1 MRRRSLTSLILGL
14 ALLPLLLAGPPDRA
28 DAQQPRRGGTL
39 VMLVQP
45 EPPTL
50 ASYLSTSGP
59 IGQVTAKVYDGLLE
73 YDFNLNPQ
81 PSLAESWQL
90 SPDNKTITF
99 KLRRGV
105 RFHDGKPFTSADVK
119 FSVMEVLKKVHPRG
133 PNTFRALTDIE
144 TPDEAT
150 AVFKFDAP
158 APYVLRALSGYES
171 PMLPKHLFEGADPKS
186 APNANK
192 PVGTGPFKFVE
203 WDKGQFIRLDR
214 NEQYWKPGR
223 PYLDRI
229 VARFIPDPSTRS
241 AAMEKGEVHFASFD
255 AIPFVDVNRLKA
267 LPHIAVSLE
276 GYSMINPI
284 TLLEINSRRP
294 PLDKR
299 EVRQAIAYALDRKFI
314 IDNIWFGFGRPG
326 TGPMNANFAKT
337 GLYTNEV
344 RRYEVP
350 DRVQRANA
358 LLDGAG
364 LKRGADGMRFK
375 ITHDILPYGEQWQRL
390 GEYIKQ
396 ALGQIGI
403 DVTLRHEDV
412 PSWLKRIF
420 TNYDF
425 DLTSDFYYNL
435 ADPVLGVHRQYLTDQ
450 IRQGTVFVNSTN
462 YSNPKVDE
470 LLKQA
475 TTEANHAKRAALYKE
490 FQKIVVEDSP
500 IVWLF
505 DMQFVNMYNNRF
517 QDVVTSPLG
526 VYASFDRAWMKP

>member
-1 MRRRSLTSLILGL
+1 MRRHLGMITIGAL
-14 ALLPLLLAGPPDRA
+14 AAVIGLLAAPPGPA
-28 DAQQPRRGGTL
+28 GAQPKRGGTL
-39 VMLVQP
+39 IMLIQP

-50 ASYLSTSGP
+50 ASYLSTAGP
-59 IGQVTAKVYDGLLE
+59 IGQITAKVYDGLLE
-73 YDFNLNPQ
+73 YDFGLNPL
-81 PSLAESWQL
+81 PSLAESWQVA
-90 SPDNKTITF
+90 PDGRSITF
-99 KLRRGV
+99 KLRKGV

-119 FSVMEVLKKVHPRG
+119 FSVMGVLKKFHARG
-133 PNTFRALTDIE
+133 GNTFRSVVDID

-150 AVFKFDAP
+150 AVFKLDQP
-158 APYVLRALSGYES
+158 APYILRALSGYES
-171 PMLPKHLFEGADPKS
+171 PMLPKHLFDGQDPKS

-203 WDKGQFIRLDR
+203 WDRGQFIRLDR
-214 NEQYWKPGR
+214 NDQYWKPGQ

-229 VARFIPDPSTRS
+229 VGRFIPDPSTRS
-241 AAMEKGEVHFASFD
+241 AAMEKGEVQFAAFD

-267 LPHIAVSLE
+267 QPHIVVTLE

-284 TLLEINSRRP
+284 TVLEINGKRP
-294 PLDKR
+294 PLDKK

-314 IDNIWFGFGRPG
+314 IENIWFGFGRPA

-337 GLYTNEV
+337 GLYTNDV
-344 RRYEVP
+344 RHFDTA
-350 DRVQRANA
+350 DRIQQANK
-358 LLDGAG
+358 LLDAAG
-364 LKRGADGMRFK
+364 LKRGPDGMRFK

-390 GEYIKQ
+390 GEYVKQ

-412 PSWLKRIF
+412 PTWLKRIF

-450 IRQGTVFVNSTN
+450 IRQGTVFVNSTR
-462 YSNPKVDE
+462 YSNPRVDD
-470 LLKQA
+470 LLKSA
-475 TTEANHAKRAALYKE
+475 TIEANHAKRVALYKE

-505 DMQFVNMYNNRF
+505 DMQFVNVYNNRF

-526 VYASFDRAWMKP
+526 VYGNFDRASMKQ

>member
-1 MRRRSLTSLILGL
+1 MRRHVGMATIGALAVVVGLLT
-14 ALLPLLLAGPPDRA
+14 GPARP
-28 DAQQPRRGGTL
+28 AQAQPKRGGTL
-39 VMLVQP
+39 IMLVQP

-73 YDFNLNPQ
+73 YDFNLNPL

-90 SPDNKTITF
+90 APDGKSITF

-119 FSVMEVLKKVHPRG
+119 FSVMEVLKKFHARG
-133 PNTFRALTDIE
+133 GNTFRSVVDID
-144 TPDEAT
+144 TPDDAT
-150 AVFKFDAP
+150 AVFKLDQP
-158 APYVLRALSGYES
+158 APYILRALSGYES
-171 PMLPKHLFEGADPKS
+171 PMLPKHLFDRQDPKN
-186 APNANK
+186 AATANK

-214 NEQYWKPGR
+214 NDQYWKPGQ

-241 AAMEKGEVHFASFD
+241 AAMEKGEVHFAAFD
-255 AIPFVDVNRLKA
+255 AIPFVDVSRLKA
-267 LPHIAVSLE
+267 LAHITVTLE
-276 GYSMINPI
+276 GYSMVNPI
-284 TLLEINSRRP
+284 TLLEINSKRP
-294 PLDKR
+294 PLDKK
-299 EVRQAIAYALDRKFI
+299 EVRQAIAYAIDRKFI
-314 IDNIWFGFGRPG
+314 IENIWFGFGRPS

-337 GLYTNEV
+337 GLYTSDV
-344 RRYEVP
+344 RHFDTT
-350 DRVQRANA
+350 DRIQQANK
-358 LLDGAG
+358 LLDAAG
-364 LKRGADGMRFK
+364 LKRGPDGMRFK
-375 ITHDILPYGEQWQRL
+375 ISHDILPYGEQWQRL

-396 ALGQIGI
+396 ALRQVGI
-403 DVTLRHEDV
+403 DVTLREEDV
-412 PSWLKRIF
+412 PTWLKRIF

-450 IRQGTVFVNSTN
+450 IRQGTVFVNSTR

-470 LLKQA
+470 LLKAA
-475 TTEANHAKRAALYKE
+475 TTEANHAKRVALYKE

-505 DMQFVNMYNNRF
+505 DMQFVNVYNNRF
-517 QDVVTSPLG
+517 QDIVTSPLG
-526 VYASFDRAWMKP
+526 VYGNFDRASMKQ